1 MDAAPGRGFG
11 AVERQ
16 QIPEPAARQWDEKEL

>member
-1 MDAAPGRGFG
+1 MDAEQDRGFG

-16 QIPEPAARQWDEKEL
+16 RIPGPAEKLWGEKEL